1 MEEVIM
7 MKSIVFL
14 AISSLLATIPSPPQA
29 GEAGISEPVMQR
41 ANAATEAR
49 VCIPYPELRKALQ
62 GKYGESPVAFGVHA
76 NGSLMQVFASDAGDT
91 WTVVMTSPKGISC
104 IVAGGNDWYVLPLA
118 LGPQA

>member
-7 MKSIVFL
+7 MKLIALL
-14 AISSLLATIPSPPQA
+14 AISSLLGAVPSPALA
-29 GEAGISEPVMQR
+29 GEVGISEPVMQR
-41 ANAATEAR
+41 ANTETGAR
-49 VCIPYPELRKALQ
+49 VCIAYAELRKALQ

-104 IVAGGNDWYVLPLA
+104 IVAGGNDWYVLPPA